1 MGAKQVA
8 IIQSLLVSCKLQG
21 IDPTTYLID
30 VLQRVSKHPAKDAWQ
45 LVPAEWKKRFSEN
58 PMKSALSQ

>member
-1 MGAKQVA
+1 
-8 IIQSLLVSCKLQG
+8 LQG

-45 LVPAEWKKRFSEN
+45 LAPAEWKKRFSEN